1 MPFITIEGPEGA
13 GKTTQIMHLAKRLI
27 SAGHEVIVTKEPG
40 GTHFG
45 ATLQQIAQDADAK
58 LAPLT
63 LTLLFLS
70 DRAHHLDTLIRPSL
84 ERGAFVVCDRFHDS
98 TIVYQG
104 YGQGMCLE
112 TLERFCQL
120 VVDDAMPDLTLLLS
134 IKPEDAMPRV
144 LERARKD
151 DLPLSRFEQ
160 FDEHFHER
168 VYHGFLE
175 RAKNEPNRITTID
188 ATQSREVVEDT
199 IWEIVATRFNLPK
212 HVPEL

>member
-1 MPFITIEGPEGA
+1 MPFITFEGPEGA
-13 GKTTQIMHLAKRLI
+13 GKTTQIAHLAKRLI
-27 SAGHEVIVTKEPG
+27 STGHEVIVTKEPG

-45 ATLQQIAQDADAK
+45 ATLRQLAQDADAK
-58 LAPLT
+58 ISPLT
-63 LTLLFLS
+63 LTLLFFS
-70 DRAHHLDTLIRPSL
+70 DRAHHLDTLIRPAL
-84 ERGAFVVCDRFHDS
+84 ARGAFVVCDRFHDS

-120 VVDDAMPDLTLLLS
+120 VVHDAMPDLTLLLS
-134 IKPEDAMPRV
+134 IKPEDSMPRV

-168 VYHGFLE
+168 IYHGFLE
-175 RAKNEPNRITTID
+175 RAKNEPARITTID
-188 ATQSREVVEDT
+188 ATQSREVVENI
-199 IWEIVATRFNLPK
+199 IWEMVAARFNLPK